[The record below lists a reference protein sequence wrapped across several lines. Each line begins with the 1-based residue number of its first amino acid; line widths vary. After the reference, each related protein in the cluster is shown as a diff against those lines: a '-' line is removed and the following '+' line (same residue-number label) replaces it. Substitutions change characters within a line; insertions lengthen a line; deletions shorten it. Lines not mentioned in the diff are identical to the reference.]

1 MPYAEYRNYYLRS
14 NILEFSSFSLFAL
27 CKTNVRQVMSCPS
40 SYDILP
46 NGISNDD
53 YVVQNSSKKHDPQ
66 WAANASRGII
76 SSHGNQLLEV
86 QKLLQELTEH
96 QNQILESVPLTE
108 DAVLWAS
115 HMREFIEQVEKLPE
129 YSKKAQAIE
138 REMQSLTKRI
148 ERAKER
154 VHKLNR

>member
-1 MPYAEYRNYYLRS
+1 
-14 NILEFSSFSLFAL
+14 
-27 CKTNVRQVMSCPS
+27 MSCPS

-148 ERAKER
+148 
-154 VHKLNR
+154 